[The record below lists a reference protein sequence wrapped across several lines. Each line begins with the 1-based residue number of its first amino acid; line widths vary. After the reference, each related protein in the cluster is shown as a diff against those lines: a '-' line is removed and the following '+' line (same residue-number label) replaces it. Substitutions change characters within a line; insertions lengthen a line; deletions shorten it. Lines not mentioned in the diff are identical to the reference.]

1 MTKERK
7 IIVGLD
13 IGTTKIC
20 CVIAQPTEDGLDI
33 IGIGAHPSKGLRK
46 GVVVNIEAT
55 VESIKQAVE
64 EAETMAGLEIES
76 VYVGVAGGH
85 IKGINS
91 HGIIAVSG
99 GEVTAADVERVVD
112 AAKAVNIPMDREV
125 IHVLPQEFIV
135 DDQDGIHTPIGMNGV
150 RLEAKVHIIT
160 GAVTSAQNIIRSV
173 NRAGLEV
180 NDIVVEQLA
189 SADTVLDEDEKELG
203 VALVDVGGGTSDI
216 ALFLNRS
223 IKGTSVVAL
232 GGNNLTHDIAIG
244 LRTPNHEAEKIKR
257 QFGIATS
264 ELIAGDEMI
273 EVPGVGGRDSRMLS
287 RKVLADIIEPRVA
300 EIFMLVKKEIEE
312 FGFYDQIS
320 SGVVLTG
327 GSAIM
332 DGMADV
338 ADAVFSLPVRVG
350 IPRGVSGL
358 TDLVESPQYATAVGL
373 VTYGAKSDR
382 AGKRHSLRGLNM
394 FDKVLGRMKEWVK
407 EFF

>member
-1 MTKERK
+1 MAKERRV
-7 IIVGLD
+7 IVGLD

-20 CVIAQPTEDGLDI
+20 CVIAQPTDEGLDI

-64 EAETMAGLEIES
+64 EAETMAGMEIES

-91 HGIIAVSG
+91 HGIIAVQG
-99 GEVTAADVERVVD
+99 GEVTANDIERVVD

-125 IHVLPQEFIV
+125 IHVLPQEYIV

-189 SADTVLDEDEKELG
+189 SSDCVLDEDEKELG

-216 ALFLNRS
+216 ALFLNNS

-257 QFGIATS
+257 QFGIASS
-264 ELIAGDEMI
+264 ELIDGDEMI
-273 EVPGVGGRDSRMLS
+273 EVPGVGGRKSRMLS
-287 RKVLADIIEPRVA
+287 RSVLADIIEPRVA
-300 EIFMLVKKEIEE
+300 EIFMLVRQEVEV
-312 FGFYDQIS
+312 FGVYEQIS

-327 GSAIM
+327 GSALM
-332 DGMADV
+332 EGMADV
-338 ADAVFSLPVRVG
+338 AEAVFNLPVRIG
-350 IPRGVSGL
+350 RPRGISGL
-358 TDLVESPQYATAVGL
+358 VDLVDSPQYATAVGL
-373 VTYGAKSDR
+373 VTYGAKADR
-382 AGKRHSLRGLNM
+382 DGKRHSLRGLNM
-394 FDKVLGRMKEWVK
+394 FDKVLNRMKEWVN

>member
-338 ADAVFSLPVRVG
+338 ADAVFSLPVRIG

-373 VTYGAKSDR
+373 VTYGAKADR